1 MVYTAKK
8 VEVGEPATEL
18 NKAFVEAA
26 HFQKTEVLMKQ
37 KLVSARIFNTP

>member
-1 MVYTAKK
+1 MGYTAKK

-26 HFQKTEVLMKQ
+26 HFQKMEVLMKQ
-37 KLVSARIFNTP
+37 KLVLDRIFNTP